1 MADVIAVVPVSAEGE
16 GHHAILLTSRN
27 RIGRMNRAIKKIAK
41 WAQSQGWTVE
51 DDASGYTRFYDLQ
64 GNYVARYPATPSNP
78 RRRMAELEGKL
89 NKSGLQ
95 LPPPSKKEQR
105 AKRHHDDQRRT
116 RR

>member
-1 MADVIAVVPVSAEGE
+1 M
-16 GHHAILLTSRN
+16 
-27 RIGRMNRAIKKIAK
+27 GRMNRAIKKIAK

-51 DDASGYTRFYDLQ
+51 DDASGYTRFYDPQ

-89 NKSGLQ
+89 NESGLQ

-105 AKRHHDDQRRT
+105 AKRHHDDQKRT